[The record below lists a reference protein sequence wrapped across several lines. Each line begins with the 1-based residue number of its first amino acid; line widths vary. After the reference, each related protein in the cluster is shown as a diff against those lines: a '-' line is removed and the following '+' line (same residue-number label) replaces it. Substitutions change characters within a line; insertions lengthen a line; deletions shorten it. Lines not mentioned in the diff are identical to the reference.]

1 MIIDVVYI
9 TLPFI
14 CEVCMSEK
22 SKPIAVTA
30 AEVPVRIKPSVYPE
44 PFASRMAGRDKH
56 PLGDLFGLTN
66 FGVNLTRLAPNA
78 VSALRHA
85 HTKQDEFVYI
95 LQGRPTLHTD
105 EGRTQLSPGMC
116 AGFKADTGNGHRL
129 VNETTEDVVYLEVGD
144 RTPGDEGSYPDDDL
158 KALLV
163 EGKWKF
169 VHRDGTPYV

>member
-1 MIIDVVYI
+1 
-9 TLPFI
+9 
-14 CEVCMSEK
+14 MSKE
-22 SKPIAVTA
+22 SKPIAVA
-30 AEVPVRIKPSVYPE
+30 ASEVPARTRPSVYPE
-44 PFASRMAGRDKH
+44 PFASRMVGREKR

-95 LQGRPTLHTD
+95 LQGRPTLQTD
-105 EGRTQLSPGMC
+105 EGRIQLAPGMC
-116 AGFKADTGNGHRL
+116 AGFKAGTGNGHHL

-169 VHRDGTPYV
+169 VHKDGTPYV